1 LIPQS
6 HTSDISAD
14 SFLQRFAA
22 RIRTAGVMPTDDPE
36 TRLSKALLMFATG
49 LFTLTTVLWVIVYF
63 LLGQHFSTTLPFVF
77 QLLLVGNM
85 LLYLYTNNF
94 DFFRISQ
101 LSLFLFLPFVAQWA
115 AGNFISASGLILWG
129 LLAPIGALL
138 CIGVKQS
145 LGWFIA
151 WTILTGLSG
160 AMDYYL
166 ADPILTT
173 NQSIDIRT
181 SITFFALNFICVA
194 SVIYALLCYA
204 IKEKRS
210 AQFNLEK
217 TYHQLQIEQ
226 ERAEKLLLNILPA
239 PIAERLKASNQP
251 IVDGFADVTIMF
263 ADLVNFTQT
272 ASSLAPAQVFAMLND
287 VFSVFDELAE
297 KYNLEKIKT
306 IGDAYMVAGGLDNG
320 HFGYTENLA
329 DMAIDMINILQGKKF
344 YINNKPLEIRIGI
357 GTGPVVAGVVG
368 KKKFIY
374 DLWGD
379 TVNLAS
385 RLTSESAPSLIQC
398 DATTYRRLASKFE
411 FELPPRIVKLKGK
424 GDMEVY
430 RLIKRHP

>member
-1 LIPQS
+1 
-6 HTSDISAD
+6 
-14 SFLQRFAA
+14 
-22 RIRTAGVMPTDDPE
+22 MPTDDPE